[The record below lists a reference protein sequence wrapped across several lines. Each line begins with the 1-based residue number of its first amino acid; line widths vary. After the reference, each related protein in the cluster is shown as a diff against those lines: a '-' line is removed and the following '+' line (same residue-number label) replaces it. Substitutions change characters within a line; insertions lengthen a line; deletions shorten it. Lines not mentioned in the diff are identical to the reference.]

1 MSKIVKLLYVLVL
14 FSQQAMAD
22 QAFPVAPADAS
33 AAAGAGLRRL
43 DSSELQ
49 KAFSGERTEQD
60 ARGKTYQATY
70 GADGSVILSNASG
83 LIDRGTFSVT
93 RQAGGGVCLRLE
105 QQMNQRMCAIWF
117 GASDG
122 IHLFG
127 YDPRKGTLRAI
138 SRPASE
144 MTESS
149 GNATQ

>member
-1 MSKIVKLLYVLVL
+1 MSNIVKVLYVLAL
-14 FSQQAMAD
+14 LSQQVMAD

-33 AAAGAGLRRL
+33 AAAGAGLPRL

-49 KAFSGERTEQD
+49 NAFSGERAEQN
-60 ARGKTYQATY
+60 ARGKIYQAIY
-70 GADGSVILSNASG
+70 GGDGSVILSNASG

-117 GASDG
+117 RANDG

-127 YDPRKGTLRAI
+127 YDPRDGKLRAI
-138 SRPASE
+138 SRPA
-144 MTESS
+144 
-149 GNATQ
+149 GG